1 MKTLK
6 VKWTGIRP
14 LVMSNP
20 QTVQLSNP
28 YAVTSRR
35 VGSEVKAARKKQDE
49 DKLVRLE
56 SEMSR
61 NDWEASAY
69 FNDDSKTFY
78 LPDTVV
84 IACIRAGATAAK
96 RGRDIDR
103 ACIVNETDIE
113 IGGVPKHKTLESY
126 WDDESFRLSGPAK
139 IPPKTGALVWKT
151 RCMMPTGWT
160 LEFSVDFE
168 ESLIEKNTL
177 LEAMKTAGAMC
188 GIGGWR
194 PKFGRFLVELL

>member
-6 VKWTGIRP
+6 VKLTGVRP

-28 YAVTSRR
+28 YALKSRK

-56 SEMSR
+56 TEMAM

-69 FNDDSKTFY
+69 YNDETNTFF
-78 LPDTVV
+78 LPDTVI

-103 ACIVNETDIE
+103 ACIVNETDVPIL
-113 IGGVPKHKTLESY
+113 GVSKHNSLDGY
-126 WDDESFRLSGPAK
+126 WGDKAFRLSGPAK
-139 IPPKTGALVWKT
+139 IPPKTGALIWKT

-160 LEFSVDFE
+160 LEFTVDFE
-168 ESLIEKNTL
+168 DSMIEKATLIE
-177 LEAMKTAGAMC
+177 AIKTAGAMC

-194 PKFGRFLVELL
+194 PKFGRFLVDAS

>member
-14 LVMSNP
+14 LLMSNP

-28 YAVTSRR
+28 YSMTARR
-35 VGSEVKAARKKQDE
+35 VGGEIKAARKKQDE
-49 DKLVRLE
+49 DKMMRLE
-56 SEMSR
+56 KEMAR

-69 FNDDSKTFY
+69 FDDKNNVFY
-78 LPDTVV
+78 LPDTVI
-84 IACIRAGATAAK
+84 IASIKAGATASK

-103 ACIVNETDIE
+103 AVIVNETE
-113 IGGVPKHKTLESY
+113 VVIGTKKHNSLDAY
-126 WDDESFRLSGPAK
+126 YDDSAFVLSGPAK
-139 IPPKTGALVWKT
+139 IPPKTGALVWKC
-151 RCMMPTGWT
+151 RCMIPTGWT

-168 ESLIEKNTL
+168 ESLIEQRTL
-177 LEAMKTAGAMC
+177 IEAMKTAGVMC

-194 PKFGRFLVELL
+194 PKFGRFLVEIV

>member
-28 YAVTSRR
+28 YAMTSRK
-35 VGSEVKAARKKQDE
+35 VGNEVKAARKKQDE

-69 FNDDSKTFY
+69 WNDESKTFF

-84 IACIRAGATAAK
+84 IACIRSGATASK

-103 ACIVNETDIE
+103 AVIVNEADIPV
-113 IGGVPKHKTLESY
+113 GGIEKHRTLDAYFE
-126 WDDESFRLSGPAK
+126 DKAFVLSGPCK
-139 IPPKTGALVWKT
+139 IPPKTGALVWKS

-160 LEFSVDFE
+160 LEFTLDFE
-168 ESLIEKNTL
+168 ESLIEKATL
-177 LEAMKTAGAMC
+177 IEAMKTAGAMC
-188 GIGGWR
+188 GVGGWR
-194 PKFGRFLVELL
+194 PKFGRFLVEAS

>member
-20 QTVQLSNP
+20 QTVQLSNQF
-28 YAVTSRR
+28 AVTSRKL
-35 VGSEVKAARKKQDE
+35 GTEIKAARKKQDE
-49 DKLVRLE
+49 DKLSRLE

-69 FNDDSKTFY
+69 FNDETKTFF
-78 LPDTVV
+78 LPDTVI
-84 IACIRAGATAAK
+84 IACIRSGATAAK

-103 ACIVNETDIE
+103 AVIVNETDIPL
-113 IGGVPKHKTLESY
+113 GDVTQHKSLDAY
-126 WDDESFRLSGPAK
+126 YADKSFCLSGPAK
-139 IPPKTGALVWKT
+139 IPPKTGALIWKT

-160 LEFSVDFE
+160 LEFTLDFE
-168 ESLIEKNTL
+168 ESMIERNTL
-177 LEAMKTAGAMC
+177 IEAMKTAGAMC

-194 PKFGRFLVELL
+194 PKFGRFLVETN